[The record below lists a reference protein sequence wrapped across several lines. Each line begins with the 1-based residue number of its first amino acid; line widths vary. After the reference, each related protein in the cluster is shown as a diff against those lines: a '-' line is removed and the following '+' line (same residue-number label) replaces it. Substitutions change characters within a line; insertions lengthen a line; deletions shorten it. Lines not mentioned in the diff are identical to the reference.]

1 MTRDAM
7 KLLISM
13 VLEGKPYE
21 EIQPAISEIVRKYRA
36 REYPLDE
43 IGIPGGI
50 GKNLEDYDRPDAQVR
65 AAIYSNTYLGTH
77 FGKASKPKRLYI
89 RSMPKGYP
97 KTDVLAFDY
106 SDEVPADVK
115 IDLDVMLEKTLEA
128 PLRRILEP
136 LGWQYEAF
144 DPATPSLSK
153 WGIG

>member
-1 MTRDAM
+1 
-7 KLLISM
+7 
-13 VLEGKPYE
+13 
-21 EIQPAISEIVRKYRA
+21 VRKYRA

-97 KTDVLAFDY
+97 KTDVLAFEYEDQIPIGT
-106 SDEVPADVK
+106 V
-115 IDLDVMLEKTLEA
+115 INTDVMLEKGLESPLTRVLEA
-128 PLRRILEP
+128 LNWSWNE
-136 LGWQYEAF
+136 F
-144 DPATPSLSK
+144 DPSITTLKK
-153 WGIG
+153 WGFV